1 VLFLYRP
8 RQTYMPY
15 RVPRNMFQQTAYNRE
30 MQEHFDAT
38 RRVSPASAS
47 GAASVAPSAPRD
59 TAAQLRDL
67 AELHKSGALDD
78 AEFAAAKAKVLD
90 GDTGSA

>member
-1 VLFLYRP
+1 MLFLYRP

-15 RVPRNMFQQTAYNRE
+15 RTPRNMYQQTAYNRE
-30 MQEHFDAT
+30 MQERFDAT
-38 RRVSPASAS
+38 RRVSPGGS
-47 GAASVAPSAPRD
+47 GTASVASSAPRD
-59 TAAQLRDL
+59 TASQLRDL
-67 AELHKSGALDD
+67 ADLHESGALDE